1 MNYFQPNLVDTSYS
15 ADSNNALLIE
25 DRYKA
30 KNNFKRLGNEDLCG
44 NTIAQNTGISI
55 REAFEKTGALNKP
68 VDTDIYIKRT
78 FGNESQ
84 DVKLSNHK
92 C

>member
-44 NTIAQNTGISI
+44 NAIDQIVSI
-55 REAFEKTGALNKP
+55 
-68 VDTDIYIKRT
+68 
-78 FGNESQ
+78 
-84 DVKLSNHK
+84 
-92 C
+92 